1 MDQNVT
7 FAATM
12 DITSAELS
20 AHQSFTELEYAF

>member
-7 FAATM
+7 FTVAM

-20 AHQSFTELEYAF
+20 AHQNFTELEYAF